1 MARSSPAHLK
11 PRKTPRQTRSAVT
24 VEAILAATIQVLLA
38 DGPSQLTTTRVAER
52 AGVSVGT
59 MYQYFPHKQA
69 LLYALLKQQLDG
81 VVQTME
87 AAAARLS
94 GRPLVEISD
103 GLASAWLDAKTRDVE
118 GSRALYAVALDFDIA
133 DLMDDG
139 TRRVRTAIAQAL
151 DSAPDAPFPNLARI
165 AFTLSAV
172 LGGAVRFAL
181 EDGEASSSLAA
192 LRVELPLVCRSYLAA
207 SVAGRRAS

>member
-1 MARSSPAHLK
+1 MTRSSPAHLK
-11 PRKTPRQTRSAVT
+11 PRKTPRQARSAVT

-38 DGPSQLTTTRVAER
+38 DGPSHLTTTRVAER

-69 LLYALLKQQLDG
+69 LLYALLEQQLDG
-81 VVQTME
+81 VVLAME
-87 AAAARLS
+87 VAAERLS
-94 GRPLVEISD
+94 GRPLVAISD
-103 GLASAWLDAKTRDVE
+103 GLVSAWLDAKTKDVE

-151 DSAPDAPFPNLARI
+151 ASAQDGVFRDPLRV

-181 EDGEASSSLAA
+181 EYGETSDSLVA
-192 LRVELPLVCRSYLAA
+192 LRAELPLVCRSYLTA
-207 SVAGRRAS
+207 SVEGYRAS